1 MATEKIPMTVSSYS
15 LLEKELKRLKTF
27 DRQDVIRAIATARE
41 YGDLSENAEY
51 HAARERQGFIEG
63 RIIELEN
70 KLSHAVVIDASKLDG
85 TKVKFGATVT
95 LIDEETNQE
104 STYQIVG
111 VDEASIEKGL
121 LSLTSP
127 LARALIGKEQGDSID
142 VMAPSGHRFYEIARV
157 AFK

>member
-1 MATEKIPMTVSSYS
+1 MAIAKIPMTVSSYN
-15 LLEKELKRLKTF
+15 LLQEELKRLKTF
-27 DRQDVIRAIATARE
+27 DRQDVIQAIATARE

-63 RIIELEN
+63 RIVELES
-70 KLSHAVVIDASKLDG
+70 KLSHAEIIDASKLNG
-85 TKVKFGATVT
+85 TTVKFGATVT

-127 LARALIGKEQGDSID
+127 LARAMIGKEQGNSID
-142 VMAPSGHRFYEIARV
+142 VMTPSGHRFYEIARV
-157 AFK
+157 EYK

>member
-1 MATEKIPMTVSSYS
+1 MAIEKIPMTASSYN
-15 LLEKELKRLKTF
+15 LLQEELKRLKTF
-27 DRQDVIRAIATARE
+27 DRQEVIQAIATARE

-51 HAARERQGFIEG
+51 HSARERQGFIEG
-63 RIIELEN
+63 RIVELES
-70 KLSHAVVIDASKLDG
+70 KLSHAAVIDASQLNG

-95 LIDEETNQE
+95 LVDEDLNQE

-111 VDEASIEKGL
+111 VDEASVEKGL

-142 VMAPSGHRFYEIARV
+142 VATPSGHRSYEIARV
-157 AFK
+157 EFK